1 MKIAVFRF
9 QIQSLLDEAQ
19 LAVSKGD
26 VLQTKRQASK
36 EFRDKQLQEVMAMH
50 HKQLT
55 VATERKGAMEAELKN
70 IIEQNG
76 NLVESLDQMRAR
88 EQELKSKGREK
99 FLALIFQNAF
109 KLIRKS
115 SNLAKRKRSLPILK

>member
-1 MKIAVFRF
+1 MNNPPIRF

-19 LAVSKGD
+19 LAVSKDD
-26 VLQTKRQASK
+26 VVQAKRQASK

-55 VATERKGAMEAELKN
+55 VATERKGAMEAELKQ

-76 NLVESLDQMRAR
+76 ELVESLDQMRAR
-88 EQELKSKGREK
+88 EQELKSRGKK
-99 FLALIFQNAF
+99 AIDLQI
-109 KLIRKS
+109 
-115 SNLAKRKRSLPILK
+115 

>member
-1 MKIAVFRF
+1 MIFCPNKATYYFSWLKLFNVSMNNPPLRF

-19 LAVSKGD
+19 LAVSKDD
-26 VLQTKRQASK
+26 VVQAKRQASK

-55 VATERKGAMEAELKN
+55 VATERKGAMEAELKQ

-76 NLVESLDQMRAR
+76 ELVESLDQMRAR
-88 EQELKSKGREK
+88 EQELKSKGKKTR
-99 FLALIFQNAF
+99 
-109 KLIRKS
+109 
-115 SNLAKRKRSLPILK
+115 NLQI